1 MAQFRY
7 VLLFVCV
14 FVCVLA
20 VLVTADVQTS
30 APEST
35 ASEVE
40 PESTATESA
49 TTPTPNDAKSVVYS
63 LSLLAGSALYSL
75 LA

>member
-40 PESTATESA
+40 PESTATVRVCLPA
-49 TTPTPNDAKSVVYS
+49 IRFSVRS
-63 LSLLAGSALYSL
+63 LALLQSVTSSVL
-75 LA
+75 L